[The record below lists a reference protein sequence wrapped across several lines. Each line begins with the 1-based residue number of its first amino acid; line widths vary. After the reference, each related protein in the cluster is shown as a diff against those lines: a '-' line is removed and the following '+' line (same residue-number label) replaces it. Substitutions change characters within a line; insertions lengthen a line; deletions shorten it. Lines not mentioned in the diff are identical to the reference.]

1 MCVPVSVLLCV
12 SFVLLD
18 LLVSSLLFAHGSR
31 WAAFLEELVAFDVL
45 RSALDLW
52 GAALLRAAL
61 LLGACVGVSWNRR
74 DGPPRVA
81 KVAAPVLFVALVLV
95 TYALAKLLMLSE
107 LEPASRQPWALGLV
121 GWTCASS
128 LGVVPLWTLLGK
140 ESHVIPIGSSSRGG
154 GGGGEDTERLVE
166 TAGEEEKEVGCETR
180 KKKEEEEEGRSH
192 EKSGSGATLGRLLG
206 YCRKDGGL
214 LSVAI
219 LFLIISAVCE
229 AFIPYYYGKAIDGI
243 VVHQSMEYFVK
254 PVVTLAV
261 LAVASSLAMG
271 VRGGVFTLMFGKL
284 NLRLRNHL
292 FRTLMRQE
300 IGFFDHNHTGD
311 IISRLSADT
320 TQVSDLISVN
330 INVFMRSVIKG
341 AGFSA
346 FMFMMSWKLTLVA
359 VMGLPFIGLVSKYYG
374 DYYKKLTK
382 EVQTILAEANKV
394 AEETISA
401 MRTVRSFANE
411 GGEAD
416 SYYDKLLVMF
426 QLNKKQALAYAGYA
440 WSSSLS
446 ELALE
451 VAILYYGGHLVVTGQ
466 MSGGTLISFFI
477 YMLELGECL
486 ESVASVYTGLMQG
499 VGAAEKVFE
508 YLDRKPKQPAAGT
521 EAPDTCAG
529 VVEFQDV
536 TFAYPTRP
544 DVDILKG
551 VSFTLRPGKVTALVG
566 PSGSG
571 KSSCV
576 SLLENFYLPQKG
588 RVLLDGKPVH
598 TYRHDYLHSKV
609 GLVGQ
614 EPVLFAR
621 TVEENITYGL
631 TGVPREAVVQAAIK
645 ANAHEFISA
654 LPTGYQTNVG
664 EKGTQLSGGQKQ
676 RVAIARALIR
686 SPRVL
691 ILDEATSALDA
702 ESEHI
707 VQTALHDVMREH
719 AVLVVAHRLST
730 VERADNI
737 VVIDRG
743 RVAEQGS
750 HAQLMASGGL
760 YCKLVQR
767 QVLGIETGAELLN
780 PAEGVGGRPRRR
792 QSSSSSAGGGEGDP
806 ECNMR
811 Y

>member
-1 MCVPVSVLLCV
+1 MGII
-12 SFVLLD
+12 F
-18 LLVSSLLFAHGSR
+18 LFLAQRDQERVAGNGRRSGSR
-31 WAAFLEELVAFDVL
+31 
-45 RSALDLW
+45 
-52 GAALLRAAL
+52 
-61 LLGACVGVSWNRR
+61 
-74 DGPPRVA
+74 
-81 KVAAPVLFVALVLV
+81 
-95 TYALAKLLMLSE
+95 
-107 LEPASRQPWALGLV
+107 
-121 GWTCASS
+121 
-128 LGVVPLWTLLGK
+128 
-140 ESHVIPIGSSSRGG
+140 
-154 GGGGEDTERLVE
+154 
-166 TAGEEEKEVGCETR
+166 
-180 KKKEEEEEGRSH
+180 
-192 EKSGSGATLGRLLG
+192 SG
-206 YCRKDGGL
+206 
-214 LSVAI
+214 
-219 LFLIISAVCE
+219 E

-243 VVHQSMEYFVK
+243 VVHQSMEHFAT
-254 PVVTLAV
+254 PVVTLAA

-300 IGFFDHNHTGD
+300 IGFFDDNHTGD

-320 TQVSDLISVN
+320 TQVSDLVSVN
-330 INVFMRSVIKG
+330 INVFMRSIIKG

-346 FMFMMSWKLTLVA
+346 FMLMMSWKLTLVA
-359 VMGLPFIGLVSKYYG
+359 VMGLPFIGLASKFYG

-382 EVQTILAEANKV
+382 EVQTVLADANKV

-411 GGEAD
+411 GGEAA
-416 SYYDKLLVMF
+416 SYYDQLLLMF

-440 WSSSLS
+440 WSSSVGTGGSSSGPSSKPLS

-451 VAILYYGGHLVVTGQ
+451 IAILYYGGHLVVTGQ

-486 ESVASVYTGLMQG
+486 ENIASVYTGLMQG

-508 YLDRKPKQPAAGT
+508 YLDRKPKHAADGT
-521 EAPDTCAG
+521 EAPDACAG

-551 VSFTLRPGKVTALVG
+551 VSFTLRPGEVTALVG

-598 TYRHDYLHSKV
+598 TFRHDYLHSKV

-631 TGVPREAVVQAAIK
+631 TGVSREAAVQAAIK

-654 LPTGYQTNVG
+654 LPDGYETMRNVCISDHWQRRLPVEEGRTRTNWAF
-664 EKGTQLSGGQKQ
+664 KPSAKQ

-707 VQTALHDVMREH
+707 VQTALNGVMREH

-767 QVLGIETGAELLN
+767 QVLGIETGAELLG
-780 PAEGVGGRPRRR
+780 PADGVGRQPRRR
-792 QSSSSSAGGGEGDP
+792 QSSSSSSAGGGGDP
-806 ECNMR
+806 EGNMR